1 MRKLELTAQKLY
13 RSINMDPPWRR
24 VTAESVSTGP
34 GRVDFLGT
42 TIRVDAKYYEQTEK
56 RITQLQAMLYNPTI
70 NEDAKIVLLI
80 KELRREG
87 SIKNHEMRL
96 AEATIREWLGSVERG
111 LATSRIEQK
120 IRADVQ
126 VFMLTREPSV
136 AERVFCFLLD
146 NQFIPH
152 LELRFGEEQRRL
164 QELYKKYQSD
174 PERGLR
180 NIEKAELGK
189 TIEFFR
195 FLQLN
200 NVNILHG
207 LLETVSLGLKID
219 LKRGKLNLGGEAK
232 KQLENNDILWRIL
245 RVIRWTPVNNKR
257 AVALMLMMLDS
268 PNWRDRGYAMGY
280 LGKVAGRVHKTKP
293 ELSQKII
300 RQVLD
305 RKAEAIQHG
314 PSIILLEMVKV
325 LLGDWDARQP
335 YLRAFMPDS
344 YQVVEELSNIVY
356 DNKIDPAVRHYALE
370 GLKLFARM
378 VPGGRAARRL
388 FIMGQSVPNGI
399 PAPRKKIW
407 IRPGEQL
414 NEHIQGRDQLLF
426 YRGRLHPYTRRED
439 WKPVGATLGGGTHL
453 AEVAILDKKWLAVRK
468 TPQSNPKYP
477 KQGIIPAV
485 ERITS
490 SLGWLL
496 GMITLSKIQL
506 VENEEARGS
515 YFSYAVGQTW
525 PLSPVAYSRIIGSTM
540 VAGEVRKGELP
551 EQFSRQKLLQELG
564 ASDMDSPEM
573 EQHPVIGG
581 IIRDNRAGSTL
592 AFLGKSDREA
602 RVWFERAR
610 QVFVNPEFLDQIK
623 IFDWM
628 VGNEDQLG
636 YRNLLYA
643 RGEGEEK
650 GKLFLV
656 DFASCF
662 SFLQSADLDWRPTLR
677 RFYSNMSVVAE
688 QEPSLFIEHIKPLII
703 NLLSLSPRVINEVL
717 SEFRYGELSADEK
730 DAIRLLLM
738 AEKEVLAGDF
748 VRWARLKQIQKLLK

>member
-1 MRKLELTAQKLY
+1 MRKLEFKAQKLY
-13 RSINMDPPWRR
+13 RAINLEPPWRR
-24 VTAESVSTGP
+24 AAAETVSIGP
-34 GRVDFLGT
+34 GKVDFLGA

-56 RITQLQAMLYNPTI
+56 RIAQLRDVLSHPAI
-70 NEDAKIVLLI
+70 SEDAKIGLLI

-87 SIKNHEMRL
+87 SIKRHETRL
-96 AEATIREWLGSVERG
+96 AEATIREWLGLIGGGAVT
-111 LATSRIEQK
+111 ARIEHK

-126 VFMLTREPSV
+126 AFMLTREPSLE
-136 AERVFCFLLD
+136 ERVFCFLLD
-146 NQFIPH
+146 NHFIPH
-152 LELRFGEEQRRL
+152 SELRFSEEQNRL
-164 QELYKKYQSD
+164 RALYKKYQDD

-180 NIEKAELGK
+180 NIEKAELGR

-195 FLQLN
+195 CLQLN
-200 NVNILHG
+200 NVNILYG
-207 LLETVSLGLKID
+207 LLETASMGLKID
-219 LKRGKLNLGGEAK
+219 HKRGKLILSGDAK
-232 KQLENNDILWRIL
+232 KRLENNDILWRIV
-245 RVIRWTPVNNKR
+245 RVIRWIPVNDKR
-257 AVALMLMMLDS
+257 AIALMMILLDS

-280 LGKVAGRVHKTKP
+280 LGKVAGRANKTNP
-293 ELSQKII
+293 ELSQRIV

-305 RKAEAIQHG
+305 RKAESIEHG

-335 YLRAFMPDS
+335 YLRSFMADS
-344 YQVVEELSNIVY
+344 YQAVEELSDIMR

-378 VPGGRAARRL
+378 IPGGRAARRL
-388 FIMGQSVPNGI
+388 FVMGESVTNGI
-399 PAPRKKIW
+399 TAPKKKIW

-414 NEHIQGRDQLLF
+414 NEHIKGRDQLLF
-426 YRGRLHPYTRRED
+426 YRGRLHPYTRRQD

-453 AEVAILDKKWLAVRK
+453 AEVAIADKKWLAVRK

-525 PLSPVAYSRIIGSTM
+525 PLTPVAYSRIIGSMIDT
-540 VAGEVRKGELP
+540 GEIRKGELP
-551 EQFSRQKLLQELG
+551 GRFSRQKLLQELG

-592 AFLGKSDREA
+592 AFLGKGDREA

-610 QVFVNPEFLDQIK
+610 QVFVNPEFLDQVK
-623 IFDWM
+623 FFDWM

-643 RGEGEEK
+643 RGEGEER

-662 SFLQSADLDWRPTLR
+662 SFLQSAALDWRPTLR

-688 QEPSLFIEHIKPLII
+688 REPSLFIEHIKPLII
-703 NLLSLSPRVINEVL
+703 NFLSLSPRVINEVI
-717 SEFRYGELSADEK
+717 SEFRYGELNADEK